1 MWLHRQLLDWEWFD
15 NSQMVHVWIYF
26 LLKANY
32 QDGKWHGIDVP
43 RGSLITSLDTI
54 SKDTKLSIR
63 EIRTCLN
70 KLKKTGEVTIKT
82 TNKFSVVTIC
92 NYDKYN
98 SINSESDKQSDIQT
112 TSKRQAS
119 DKQATIDKE
128 NNKDRKIEKVKKE
141 KDELFEEC
149 WIAYRRK
156 GSKGKAFTFWEK
168 LSAEDQKKVLPH
180 IKAYIEHRE
189 IQYQKDFERY
199 LRDRIFETI
208 VMDGNRVVYDPEQF
222 SNATEYRPATDGVF
236 QFWNESRKCLMFNGY
251 IDQLNDGYT
260 NDNRPDG
267 AKVAWS
273 MYTWVWSSERKEW
286 VKQE

>member
-1 MWLHRQLLDWEWFD
+1 MAIPEYIIKAANEYSKGDVKLFNAFIAGHKATRQP
-15 NSQMVHVWIYF
+15 Q
-26 LLKANY
+26 
-32 QDGKWHGIDVP
+32 
-43 RGSLITSLDTI
+43 
-54 SKDTKLSIR
+54 TKHIA
-63 EIRTCLN
+63 LN
-70 KLKKTGEVTIKT
+70 DE
-82 TNKFSVVTIC
+82 
-92 NYDKYN
+92 
-98 SINSESDKQSDIQT
+98 Q
-112 TSKRQAS
+112 
-119 DKQATIDKE
+119 
-128 NNKDRKIEKVKKE
+128 EKM
-141 KDELFEEC
+141 FEQC
-149 WIAYRRK
+149 WVLYGRK
-156 GSKGKAFTFWEK
+156 GNKAQAKREWVK
-168 LSAEDQKKVLPH
+168 IPPSSIPLVLSH
-180 IKAYIEHRE
+180 IKAYIGSRE
-189 IQYQKDFERY
+189 KKYQKDFERY